1 MTQRTP
7 EDTGSNPRAGGKI
20 RTKKHHKY
28 SSPPAHPSV
37 KGYLVLYWGSK
48 AHRLCLIVPLMV
60 VVGLQG
66 GHTGSG
72 RHGWYLLRVPCPG
85 SRSAHSTGTSYL
97 LSAQVPWLVQERV
110 TCNRQREA
118 LLCFCFFVSV
128 HVCECACVCVSVC
141 VCVYVCVCECV
152 SVCV

>member
-1 MTQRTP
+1 MTQRTL
-7 EDTGSNPRAGGKI
+7 EDTGSNPWAGGKK
-20 RTKKHHKY
+20 RTTKT
-28 SSPPAHPSV
+28 SQLLQPTSPPICKTGIWTCTGGAKHTNCVS
-37 KGYLVLYWGSK
+37 LYH
-48 AHRLCLIVPLMV
+48 ALMV

-66 GHTGSG
+66 AHTGSG

-118 LLCFCFFVSV
+118 LLALC
-128 HVCECACVCVSVC
+128 VC
-141 VCVYVCVCECV
+141 VCVCACVRVCVCTPLQFNTVE
-152 SVCV
+152 S